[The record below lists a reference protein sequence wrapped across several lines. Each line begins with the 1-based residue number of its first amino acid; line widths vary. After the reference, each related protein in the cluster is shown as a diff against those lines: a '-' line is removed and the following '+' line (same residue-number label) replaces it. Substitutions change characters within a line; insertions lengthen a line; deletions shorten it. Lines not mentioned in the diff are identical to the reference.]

1 MPSDERPIDF
11 YKSSAIPC
19 LFLLPDSPKFTVI
32 DANDAYLKATGKQLN
47 QVIGLKMFD
56 IFPESPG
63 EDSQK
68 RVKAFRSALENA
80 FRLKKP
86 SKIRLQR
93 YDVVLNVNSGPE
105 TRFWNTDT
113 IPILDAKGQVLYLVH
128 TVVDVTDFVTQQTRR
143 EKTGPQFHDN
153 FAHPLFND
161 YPEAMATLDLYGN
174 FLDVN
179 KIFADLSA
187 YHRDDLLSMSFI
199 PLIPEADFQPVFE
212 AFQKSIKGEIQNL
225 ESQVLNAEGKTLILN
240 LTFIPIII
248 NNEVLGVYMITKDL
262 TQLREAE
269 AQADIKQQQ
278 LVDMMES
285 IKDGFFAM
293 DKDWTVTYWNKEAE
307 RLLNTPRASII
318 GKNLWLH
325 FPGTRERSFFDAYQ
339 QVLATKESVRFEEY
353 LPTTRMWVE
362 VSAYPNH
369 DGLSVYF
376 RDATARIEA
385 EQELQDAKARYQMLF
400 DFSPFPIWVYDI
412 DSLKFL
418 AANVAASNTFG
429 YTEAEFLQMDVT
441 SMYPLE
447 ELEVLHRM
455 LEDTVRA
462 RLVNKAQVRL
472 LKKSGEV
479 LTAEIVSQPLTTW
492 NATARIIV
500 AQDITDRIKAE
511 EALKASEQRFRALV
525 QDGSDL
531 TAILDLSGTLKYV
544 SPSTKRVLGVH
555 PEILLHKN
563 IFEFIHP
570 EDKPKVVEGFS
581 SLGIS
586 KSKHLEPFRVAVG
599 AAAQHRWI
607 ETFITDLSEE
617 HAVGGIVINGRDV
630 TSRINNE
637 RKIRANLEHYDR
649 ISRATIDAIYD
660 WDLQTNSLTWSK
672 GFHEVFGYNC
682 CGDEG
687 KEARWLDLIHP
698 EDQQHVVDQ
707 IFIHLRDRKTRWKQ
721 QYRFLA
727 AGGIYKAVIDRGFF
741 VFNASGEPERMIG
754 AMQDATERLTY
765 ISNMEQEHKYLKE
778 ISWMQSHVVRAPL
791 ARIMGLS
798 ELLTYN
804 EGKITNRELLAHL
817 TDSARELD
825 QIITSILA
833 ETDKKNENGS

>member
-1 MPSDERPIDF
+1 MPASEPLVNT
-11 YKSSAIPC
+11 YKSSATPC

-32 DANDAYLKATGKQLN
+32 DANDSYLQATAKQLR

-56 IFPESPG
+56 IFPEAG
-63 EDSQK
+63 GDENQK

-93 YDVVLNVNSGPE
+93 YDVIIDGKSGAQ

-113 IPILDAKGQVLYLVH
+113 IPILDVNGEVLYLVH
-128 TVVDVTDFVTQQTRR
+128 SIVDVTDFVTQQARS
-143 EKTGPQFHDN
+143 EKENPSFHDN

-187 YHRDDLLSMSFI
+187 YKREDLLTMSFI
-199 PLIPEADFQPVFE
+199 PLIPEADFQPVFD
-212 AFQKSIKGEIQNL
+212 AFQKAIKGEIQNL
-225 ESQVLNAEGKTLILN
+225 ESRVLDATGKALTLN

-269 AQADIKQQQ
+269 AQAEIKQKQ
-278 LVDMMES
+278 LLAMMES
-285 IKDGFFAM
+285 IQDGFFAM

-307 RLLNTPRASII
+307 NILNTPRSEII
-318 GKNLWLH
+318 GKNLRDF
-325 FPGTRERSFFDAYQ
+325 FPGADERSFIDAYRK
-339 QVLATKESVRFEEY
+339 VLSTKEPERFDEY
-353 LPTTRMWVE
+353 LPSAKMWLE
-362 VSAYPNH
+362 VSVYPNN

-376 RDATARIEA
+376 RDATVRVKA
-385 EQELQDAKARYQMLF
+385 EQELQNAKERYQMLF

-412 DSLKFL
+412 NTLRFL
-418 AANVAASNTFG
+418 AVNAAAMEVYG
-429 YTEAEFLQMDVT
+429 YTKAEYLEMDVRN
-441 SMYPLE
+441 MYPPEEQHVLE
-447 ELEVLHRM
+447 RM
-455 LEDTVRA
+455 LQEKVSSRE
-462 RLVNKAQVRL
+462 VNKAQVRL
-472 LKKSGEV
+472 ARKSGEI
-479 LTAEIVSQPLTTW
+479 LTAELMSQPLTSW
-492 NATARIIV
+492 NESARIIV

-511 EALKASEQRFRALV
+511 EALRASEQRFKALV

-531 TAILDLSGTLKYV
+531 TAILDLSGTFKYV
-544 SPSTKRVLGVH
+544 SPSTKRVLGI
-555 PEILLHKN
+555 ESEMLMHKN

-570 EDKPKVVEGFS
+570 EDKARVVEGFS
-581 SLGIS
+581 SLKLF
-586 KSKHLEPFRVAVG
+586 KSKHLEPFRVALG
-599 AAAQHRWI
+599 AKQYRWI

-617 HAVGGIVINGRDV
+617 PAVGGIVINGRDV
-630 TSRINNE
+630 TQRINNE
-637 RKIRANLEHYDR
+637 RKIRANLEHYNR
-649 ISRATIDAIYD
+649 ISRATVDAIYD
-660 WDLQTNSLTWSK
+660 WDLQTNQLTWSK
-672 GFHEVFGYNC
+672 GFQEIFGYRS
-682 CGDEG
+682 GDGQRQES
-687 KEARWLDLIHP
+687 RWLDLIHP
-698 EDQQHVVDQ
+698 EDQQHVIDQ
-707 IFIHLRDRKTRWKQ
+707 IFIHLRDKKTRWKQ

-741 VFNASGEPERMIG
+741 VFNGSGEPERMIG
-754 AMQDATERLTY
+754 AVQDATERLTY

-804 EGKITNRELLAHL
+804 EGKMTNKELLAHL

-833 ETDKKNENGS
+833 ETDKKTEHGS